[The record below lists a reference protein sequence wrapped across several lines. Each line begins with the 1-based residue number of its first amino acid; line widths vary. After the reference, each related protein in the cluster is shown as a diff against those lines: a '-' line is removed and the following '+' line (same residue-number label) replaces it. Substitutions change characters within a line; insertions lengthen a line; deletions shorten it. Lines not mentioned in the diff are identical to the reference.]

1 MAEALVV
8 GAFLSATLQVLFDRL
23 ASPEVVNFFRGPKRK
38 DGDKLLQ
45 KLNLSLRGMK
55 PVLEDAERKQITDP
69 SVQEWLDE
77 LKHVVYQADDLVDEI
92 ATEALRLK
100 VESQYKSGLN
110 QVRAPISTSPSL
122 LDAEF
127 VSKIEEIVDSLE
139 YFAKQKDVLGLKEVA
154 SQRCSHRLPSTSL
167 VVESDVYGRDDNKEE
182 IIKLLVSNE
191 QSGSEI
197 DVIPIVGMGGVGK
210 TTLAQLVYNDKTV
223 VQHFEIKA
231 WVCVSEEFDV
241 IRVTRTILEE
251 VTSSNSDTQNLNRLQ
266 VRLKESLSGKK
277 FLIVLDDVWNVSPGH
292 WDNLRAPF
300 VVGACGSKIITTTR
314 NHGVASIMQTVPVHH
329 LRQVSDEDCWSLF
342 AKIAFYNE
350 DSRNHPQLER
360 IGSEIVIQRCKGL
373 PLAVKTLAGLLR
385 STRDAEEWDNILK
398 SELWDLPDDKNDIL
412 PVLRLSYDYLP
423 SRLKQC
429 FAFCSLFPKDYVF
442 EKTKLVL
449 LWIALDFVHPP
460 KGNKTLEKVGD
471 EYFHEL
477 LSRSYFQQASGS
489 KSSFVMHDLVH
500 DLAQVVSG
508 QFIVRLDQEK
518 LHDIS
523 IKVRHVSYVHDKY
536 HGLRIFR
543 AIENAKWLRTF
554 LQRKPPFPRFRNF
567 ISNRGL
573 DDILSTLRCSRV
585 LSLSRYHI
593 MELPTSIGDL
603 IHLRYLDLSKT
614 AIKQLPEIV
623 CTLYNLQT
631 LLLSNCSSLTTLP
644 EDIGKL
650 VCLRYL
656 AISGTNLMRMPMQMG
671 QLTGLQ
677 HLTDFIVAKCGGSG
691 INELKEF
698 HHLRGKLSLSNLQHV
713 IGGKDAFEA
722 NLKEKKH
729 LEELV
734 LKWGNTTDDSH
745 KEREVLEKLQP
756 HTNLK
761 CLTIE
766 NYGGTRFPDWL
777 GDKSY
782 AKIMSLFL
790 NKCNYCFSLP
800 PLGQLP
806 SLKCLTITS
815 MNGITRVGQEFY
827 GDGSSTKPFQSLETL
842 HFEEMSEW
850 VDWQIF
856 GNGEFSQLREF
867 WIIKC
872 PKLVGCLPENI
883 PSWVRLEIRE
893 CSGLMASVSRSCA
906 AGQLVLAGCD
916 GVRLGWQGVSS
927 LVELYISHLQ
937 SLTELP
943 PELCA
948 LTNLKE
954 LTIESCP
961 NLLSFSSDGI
971 PPTLKKLS
979 IKNCEKLVVPLSAEM
994 ERCYTSLENL
1004 QLIRCDTLTRL
1015 PLYFFPKLGTLFISY
1030 CKNFETLSI
1039 VDGHGRMASCPKVG
1053 LPSPNLRLFVLESCL
1068 KLKVLPEQMQ
1078 TVLPSLESLE
1088 LRNCPEIES
1097 FPDGGLPSNL
1107 RELRIS
1113 NCKKLV
1119 DRQREWGLQR
1129 LPSLGQFTL
1138 KDDEDVGDSFPEEG
1152 LLPSTLTNLS
1162 IQCLSNLKSLN
1173 KRGFQLLYCLKS
1185 LLIAGC
1191 PQLRSLPEEGFP
1203 ASLVYLHIW
1212 ECPQLQALPEEGLPA
1227 SLEALHIIDCPQ
1239 LQALP
1244 GKGLPPSLSVLEIK
1258 SCLLLKPRC
1267 QRDRGDDWH
1276 KIAHITCVIIDF
1288 EMIS

>member
-1 MAEALVV
+1 MAEALVG

-23 ASPEVVNFFRGPKRK
+23 ASPEVVNFFRGPKRNH
-38 DGDKLLQ
+38 GDKLLQ
-45 KLNLSLRGMK
+45 KLKLSLRGMK
-55 PVLEDAERKQITDP
+55 PVLEDAERKQITDQ

-122 LDAEF
+122 LDAEL

-139 YFAKQKDVLGLKEVA
+139 YFAKQKDVLGLKKVA
-154 SQRCSHRLPSTSL
+154 SQRYSHRLPSTSL

-182 IIKLLVSNE
+182 IIKLLVSEE
-191 QSGSEI
+191 QNGSEI

-210 TTLAQLVYNDKTV
+210 TTLAQLVYNDGRV
-223 VQHFEIKA
+223 IEHFEMKA
-231 WVCVSEEFDV
+231 WVCVSDEFDV
-241 IRVTRTILEE
+241 TKVTKIILEE
-251 VTSSNSDTQNLNRLQ
+251 VTSSNFDTQNLNQLQ
-266 VRLKESLSGKK
+266 VRLKESLRDKK

-300 VVGACGSKIITTTR
+300 MVGACGSKIIATTR
-314 NHGVASIMQTVPVHH
+314 NHGVASIMQTVPVRH
-329 LRQVSDEDCWSLF
+329 LQQVSDEDCWSLF
-342 AKIAFYNE
+342 AKIVFYNE
-350 DSRNHPQLER
+350 DFRDHPELEK
-360 IGSEIVIQRCKGL
+360 IGREIVIQRCKGL

-385 STRDAEEWDNILK
+385 STRDVEEWDNILK
-398 SELWDLPDDKNDIL
+398 SDLWDLPEDKNDIL
-412 PVLRLSYDYLP
+412 PVLRLSYYYLP

-429 FAFCSLFPKDYVF
+429 FAFCSLFPKDYQF
-442 EKTKLVL
+442 QKKKLVL
-449 LWIALDFVHPP
+449 LWIAQDFVHPP

-477 LSRSYFQQASGS
+477 LSRSFFQQTSGG

-508 QFIVRLDQEK
+508 QFTVRLDQEK

-523 IKVRHVSYVHDKY
+523 IKVRHVSYVRDKY
-536 HGLRIFR
+536 YGLGIFR
-543 AIENAKWLRTF
+543 AIENAKQLRTF
-554 LQRKPPFPRFRNF
+554 LPRNPPMFRHL

-573 DDILSTLRCSRV
+573 DDILSTLQCSRV
-585 LSLSRYHI
+585 LSLSGYNI
-593 MELPTSIGDL
+593 VELPTSIGNL
-603 IHLRYLDLSKT
+603 IHLRYLDLSET
-614 AIKQLPEIV
+614 FIEQLPEII
-623 CTLYNLQT
+623 CTLYNLQI
-631 LLLSNCSSLTTLP
+631 LLLSNCPSLTTLP
-644 EDIGKL
+644 EDICKL
-650 VCLRYL
+650 VCLLYL
-656 AISGTNLMRMPMQMG
+656 AISGTNLTKMPMQMG
-671 QLTGLQ
+671 RLRGLQ
-677 HLTDFIVAKCGGSG
+677 HLTNFVVGKCSGSG

-698 HHLRGKLSLSNLQHV
+698 HHLRGKLSLSNLQNV

-734 LKWGNTTDDSH
+734 LKWGHTTEDSH
-745 KEREVLEKLQP
+745 NEREVLEKLQP
-756 HTNLK
+756 HTNLN

-782 AKIMSLFL
+782 SKIVSLFL

-806 SLKCLTITS
+806 SLKCLTIAR
-815 MNGITRVGQEFY
+815 MNGITRVSQEFY

-856 GNGEFSQLREF
+856 GNGEFSQLHEL
-867 WIIKC
+867 WITKC
-872 PKLVGCLPENI
+872 PKLVGSLPKNI

-893 CSGLMASVSRSCA
+893 CSVLMASLPRSCA
-906 AGQLVLAGCD
+906 ARKLVLAGCD
-916 GVRLGWQGVSS
+916 GVGLGWQGVSS
-927 LVELYISHLQ
+927 LVKLHISDLQ
-937 SLTELP
+937 CLSELP

-948 LTNLKE
+948 LTNLEE
-954 LTIESCP
+954 LTIASCP
-961 NLLSFSSDGI
+961 NLLSFSFDGI

-979 IKNCEKLVVPLSAEM
+979 INHCEKLVVPLSAEM

-1004 QLIRCDTLTRL
+1004 ELIRCDTLTRL

-1039 VDGHGRMASCPKVG
+1039 VDGHGRMVSFPKVG
-1053 LPSPNLRLFVLESCL
+1053 LPAPNLRRFVLFRCL
-1068 KLKVLPEQMQ
+1068 KFKVLPEQMQ
-1078 TVLPSLESLE
+1078 TLLPSLESLK
-1088 LRNCPEIES
+1088 LLDCPEIES
-1097 FPDGGLPSNL
+1097 FPIGGLPSNL
-1107 RELRIS
+1107 RELQIS

-1119 DRQREWGLQR
+1119 NRRREWGLQR
-1129 LPSLGQFTL
+1129 LPSLRDFKLGG
-1138 KDDEDVGDSFPEEG
+1138 DEGVGDSFPEEG
-1152 LLPSTLTNLS
+1152 LLPSTLTQLW
-1162 IQCLSNLKSLN
+1162 IEDLSNIKSLN
-1173 KRGFQLLYCLKS
+1173 KRGFKLLCSLKW
-1185 LLIAGC
+1185 LCIFGC
-1191 PQLRSLPEEGFP
+1191 PQLRSLPEEWFP
-1203 ASLVYLHIW
+1203 ASLESLWIFC
-1212 ECPQLQALPEEGLPA
+1212 CPQLQALPEEGLPA
-1227 SLEALHIIDCPQ
+1227 SLETLRISDCPQ

-1244 GKGLPPSLSVLEIK
+1244 QKGLPPSLSVLEIK

>member
-1 MAEALVV
+1 MAEALVG

-23 ASPEVVNFFRGPKRK
+23 ASPEVVKLFRGPKRI

-45 KLNLSLRGMK
+45 NLKLSLLGMK
-55 PVLEDAERKQITDP
+55 PVLEDAEKKQITDQ

-77 LKHVVYQADDLVDEI
+77 LKHVVFQADDLVDEI

-100 VESQYKSGLN
+100 VESQDKSGLN

-154 SQRCSHRLPSTSL
+154 SRRCSHRLPSTSL

-210 TTLAQLVYNDKTV
+210 TTLASTWLQRQFLRKSL
-223 VQHFEIKA
+223 Q
-231 WVCVSEEFDV
+231 V
-241 IRVTRTILEE
+241 I
-251 VTSSNSDTQNLNRLQ
+251 SDTQNLNQLQ
-266 VRLKESLSGKK
+266 VRLKESLRGKK
-277 FLIVLDDVWNVSPGH
+277 FLIVLDDVWNVNPGH

-300 VVGACGSKIITTTR
+300 MVGACGSKIIATTR
-314 NHGVASIMQTVPVHH
+314 HHGVASLMQTVPVHH
-329 LRQVSDEDCWSLF
+329 LQQVSDEDCWSLF

-350 DSRNHPQLER
+350 DFRDHPELGK
-360 IGSEIVIQRCKGL
+360 IGREIVIQRCKGL
-373 PLAVKTLAGLLR
+373 PLAAKILAGLLR
-385 STRDAEEWDNILK
+385 STRDVEEWDNILT
-398 SELWDLPDDKNDIL
+398 SELWDLSSNDIL
-412 PVLRLSYDYLP
+412 PVLRLSYNYLP

-429 FAFCSLFPKDYVF
+429 FAFCSLFPKDYEF
-442 EKTKLVL
+442 EKKELVL
-449 LWIALDFVHPP
+449 LWIAQDFVHQP

-471 EYFHEL
+471 EFFHEL
-477 LSRSYFQQASGS
+477 LSRSFFQQASGS
-489 KSSFVMHDLVH
+489 KSSFVMHDLIH

-523 IKVRHVSYVHDKY
+523 IKVRHVSYVRDKY
-536 HGLRIFR
+536 YGLGIFR
-543 AIENAKWLRTF
+543 AIENAKHLRTF
-554 LQRKPPFPRFRNF
+554 LQRKPPINLIGDFIRN
-567 ISNRGL
+567 RVL

-585 LSLSRYHI
+585 LSLSWYKI
-593 MELPTSIGDL
+593 MELPISIGNL
-603 IHLRYLDLSKT
+603 IHLRYLDLSRT
-614 AIKQLPEIV
+614 NIKQLPEIV

-631 LLLSNCSSLTTLP
+631 LLLSNCSFLTTLP

-656 AISGTNLMRMPMQMG
+656 AINGTNLTKMPMQMG
-671 QLTGLQ
+671 RLRGLQ
-677 HLTDFIVAKCGGSG
+677 HLTNFVVGKCSGSG

-698 HHLRGKLSLSNLQHV
+698 YHLRGKLSLSSLQNV

-745 KEREVLEKLQP
+745 NEREVLEKLQP
-756 HTNLK
+756 HTNLN

-777 GDKSY
+777 GNKSY
-782 AKIMSLFL
+782 SKIVVLVL
-790 NKCNYCFSLP
+790 NECNYCSSLP

-806 SLKCLTITS
+806 SLKWLVIAR

-827 GDGSSTKPFQSLETL
+827 GDGSSIKPFQSLETL

-856 GNGEFSQLREF
+856 GNGEFSQLRKL

-872 PKLVGCLPENI
+872 PKLVGGLPENI
-883 PSWVRLEIRE
+883 PSWVTLEIRE
-893 CSGLMASVSRSCA
+893 CSGLMASLPRSCA
-906 AGQLVLAGCD
+906 ARKLILAGCD
-916 GVRLGWQGVSS
+916 GVGLGWQ
-927 LVELYISHLQ
+927 EQ
-937 SLTELP
+937 
-943 PELCA
+943 
-948 LTNLKE
+948 
-954 LTIESCP
+954 
-961 NLLSFSSDGI
+961 
-971 PPTLKKLS
+971 
-979 IKNCEKLVVPLSAEM
+979 M
-994 ERCYTSLENL
+994 EICYTSLERL
-1004 QLIRCDTLTRL
+1004 ELDRCDCLTRL
-1015 PLYFFPKLGTLFISY
+1015 PLDFFPKLGTLFICS

-1039 VDGHGRMASCPKVG
+1039 VDGHGLQSLTSLQSVRIMDCRSMVSFPKGG
-1053 LPSPNLRLFVLESCL
+1053 LPAPNLRLFELESCL
-1068 KLKVLPEQMQ
+1068 KLQVLPEQMQ
-1078 TVLPSLESLE
+1078 TLFPSLESLA

-1097 FPDGGLPSNL
+1097 FPDGGLPYNL
-1107 RELRIS
+1107 RKLHIF

-1119 DRQREWGLQR
+1119 DRRREWGLQR
-1129 LPSLGQFTL
+1129 LPSLRDFEL
-1138 KDDEDVGDSFPEEG
+1138 GDALNSDP
-1152 LLPSTLTNLS
+1152 
-1162 IQCLSNLKSLN
+1162 CL
-1173 KRGFQLLYCLKS
+1173 KRGFQPPSNTCVFGAALNSDPCLKKG
-1185 LLIAGC
+1185 L
-1191 PQLRSLPEEGFP
+1191 P
-1203 ASLVYLHIW
+1203 ASLETLRIAN
-1212 ECPQLQALPEEGLPA
+1212 CPQLQALPE
-1227 SLEALHIIDCPQ
+1227 
-1239 LQALP
+1239 
-1244 GKGLPPSLSVLEIK
+1244 KGLPPSLSLLEIK

-1276 KIAHITCVIIDF
+1276 KIAHITCVVIDW